1 MQREKWSDDRSEIRR
16 IVVPSVGVEP
26 TLGRFEREL
35 LFLIAR
41 RTLRINCAYLL
52 GQFAFNAGDG
62 GSLDGFDEGSRE
74 GRFCP
79 LFISWST

>member
-1 MQREKWSDDRSEIRR
+1 MQRGKWSDDCSEILQ
-16 IVVPSVGVEP
+16 IDVPSVGVEP
-26 TLGRFEREL
+26 ILGGFEREL

-41 RTLRINCAYLL
+41 RTLRINCGYLL

-62 GSLDGFDEGSRE
+62 GSLDGFDEGRRE

-79 LFISWST
+79 LFIS